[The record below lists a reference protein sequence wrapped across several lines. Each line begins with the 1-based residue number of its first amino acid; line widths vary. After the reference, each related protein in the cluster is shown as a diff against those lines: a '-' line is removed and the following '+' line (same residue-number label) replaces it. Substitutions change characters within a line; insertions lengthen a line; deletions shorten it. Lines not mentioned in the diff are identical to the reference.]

1 MPHPYAHFADGW
13 GDGPKG
19 TTPKE
24 TTMTRDTMQQQLQP
38 LHTTLRNL
46 STVAAAL
53 ILTIAACYLLV
64 SPPL

>member
-1 MPHPYAHFADGW
+1 VPHPYAHFADGW
-13 GDGPKG
+13 GEGPKEA
-19 TTPKE
+19 TPKE

-38 LHTTLRNL
+38 LRTTLRNL